1 MRDELLSYYERE
13 LIFLRQ
19 IGAEFAGKYPKIA
32 GRLMLEPDKCEDPH
46 VERMIEAFA
55 FLAGRIHLKLDDEL
69 PEITESFLNV
79 LYPHYLA
86 PIPSMSI
93 ARFALDPEQGKLT
106 SSYQIERGTILY
118 SRPIQG
124 TPCRFRTAYPVTLWP
139 IDVDSAAF
147 ESRDPVDSRGRW
159 ERAEIRIGLRCIND
173 TNLSEL
179 RAGEDEKAPLID
191 SLRFYLSGEPQ
202 LVYPLYE
209 AIFNNAVALEL
220 RAKPSA
226 RRTGQESEWK
236 RSITP
241 INLPASFLKTVG
253 FEPDEGLL
261 GYTARSFIGYRLLS
275 EYFAFPEKF
284 LFFDLTGLDLA
295 AGEGFGKQFEVVIHL
310 RDVPPPRAPVGADT
324 FRLGCVPIVNL
335 FSKIAE
341 PIDLTQEQHEYRVI
355 PDIHQQGATEV
366 YSIDSVTSDAPY
378 HNSIHTF
385 QPFYSFGHARE
396 REESTSFWYATRR
409 PSQRRDDPGTEVYL
423 SLVDLGF
430 NPRVPGVETITA
442 HTTCTNR
449 DLPGK
454 LPFGSKAGDFDIE
467 NTGPLAR
474 VRCLRKPTETF
485 RPPLRRGAHWRLISH
500 LALNHLSLVEDKG
513 GSPDA
518 LREILMLYDFL
529 DSAATRKQISGIER
543 VSGRRVVRQTGRTA
557 HAGSHIGT
565 GFVRG
570 IETTIEFDEGQ
581 YAGGGVFLFASVLE
595 RFLALYTSVNSF
607 NQLVAVTKQREGELK
622 RWLPR
627 AGDQNLL

>member
-19 IGAEFAGKYPKIA
+19 IGAEFAAKYPKIA
-32 GRLMLEPDKCEDPH
+32 GRLLLEPDKCEDPH

-69 PEITESFLNV
+69 PEVTEAFLNV

-93 ARFALDPEQGKLT
+93 ARFAFDPEQGKLT
-106 SSYQIERGTILY
+106 TAYQIERGTILY

-139 IDVDSAAF
+139 IEVDSAVF
-147 ESRDPVDSRGRW
+147 ESLDPVGSGGRW
-159 ERAEIRIGLRCIND
+159 ERAEIRIGLHCINN
-173 TNLSEL
+173 TRLSEL
-179 RAGEDEKAPLID
+179 KASQDEKSHLID

-209 AIFNNAVALEL
+209 AIFNNAVAVEL
-220 RAKPSA
+220 RPKSPS
-226 RRTGQESEWK
+226 K
-236 RSITP
+236 RNKQGDDVKRAVAP
-241 INLPASFLKTVG
+241 INLPASCLMTVG

-284 LFFDLTGLDLA
+284 LFFDLAGLDLA
-295 AGEGFGKQFEVVIHL
+295 AREGYGEKFEVVIHL
-310 RDVPPPRAPVGADT
+310 RDVLPPRAPVSAET

-335 FSKIAE
+335 FNKIAE
-341 PIDLTQEQHEYRVI
+341 PIDLTQEHHEYRVI

-366 YSIDSVTSDAPY
+366 YSIDSVTSDASY
-378 HNSIHTF
+378 LKSVHTF

-396 REESTSFWYATRR
+396 REQTGSFWYATRR
-409 PSQRRDDPGTEVYL
+409 PSQRRDDLGTEVYL

-442 HTTCTNR
+442 HATCTNR

-454 LPFGSKAGDFDIE
+454 LPFGSGAGDFDIE
-467 NTGPLAR
+467 NSGPLAR
-474 VRCLRKPTETF
+474 VRCLRKPTDTF

-500 LALNHLSLVEDKG
+500 LALNHLSLVEDKD
-513 GSPDA
+513 GSPEA

-529 DSAATRKQISGIER
+529 DSAATRKQIYGIER
-543 VSGRRVVRQTGRTA
+543 VSGRRVVRQM
-557 HAGSHIGT
+557 GSHIGA
-565 GFVRG
+565 GFARG
-570 IETTIEFDEGQ
+570 IETIIAFDERQ
-581 YAGGGVFLFASVLE
+581 YVGGGVFLFASVLE
-595 RFLALYTSVNSF
+595 RFLGLYTSVNSF

-622 RWLPR
+622 RWVPR